1 MLHYVHQLVTNCVCC
16 LVLIKSGVQFSDFR
30 AFLLKAAAGNHVYE
44 SCDTELKSKA
54 AMLQK

>member
-30 AFLLKAAAGNHVYE
+30 AFLLEAGNHVHE

-54 AMLQK
+54 AILQK